1 MPSKTI
7 VVWAGVPEL
16 LGVAVIVRGYVPVG
30 DAMNRMEFGAQP
42 VRAMAAA
49 NGPRTT
55 RSRKSLRLVRL
66 NFLRR
71 RRNHP
76 RSVSR
81 LQGAMGDASAVG
93 EALCRFSSAAF
104 CRRVVMVMVDVTVA
118 TPGVIEAGL
127 NEQAAKV
134 GRPEQLSW
142 SV

>member
-1 MPSKTI
+1 
-7 VVWAGVPEL
+7 
-16 LGVAVIVRGYVPVG
+16 
-30 DAMNRMEFGAQP
+30 MNRMEFGAQL
-42 VRAMAAA
+42 VNARAAA
-49 NGPRTT
+49 SKPATVIPRATLCA
-55 RSRKSLRLVRL
+55 RQLS
-66 NFLRR
+66 FLRR
-71 RRNHP
+71 GHSHP
-76 RSVSR
+76 SSVNR